1 MGSPGS
7 AVPGIPNEL
16 TGGEKRFADLE
27 RELEMLAVG
36 ARGGDLG
43 NAEDLVKMLESQ
55 RGSGGKN
62 ALAALEEDDDSD

>member
-1 MGSPGS
+1 
-7 AVPGIPNEL
+7 
-16 TGGEKRFADLE
+16 
-27 RELEMLAVG
+27 MLAVG

-62 ALAALEEDDDSD
+62 ALAALEEEDDSD